1 VTCQI
6 VLTSHL
12 VDLNYI
18 TISEAVWQSMDAEQ
32 QAIVQQA
39 ADDAAELGRQRQL
52 QLEDELVAFLEEQG
66 MTIYEPDTAAFREAV
81 QAAYLDS
88 EFAETWP
95 EGVLEQINALGN

>member
-6 VLTSHL
+6 ALTSHL

-18 TISEAVWQSMDAEQ
+18 AISEEVFQSFTPEQ

-52 QLEDELVAFLEEQG
+52 ELEAELGAFLEENG
-66 MTIYEPDTAAFREAV
+66 
-81 QAAYLDS
+81 
-88 EFAETWP
+88 
-95 EGVLEQINALGN
+95 